1 LANWFARFSGFSP
14 LILHVLPVFFRFTN
28 QFHNLE
34 IFDLLQTLPQLEIT
48 SQIILHILQIKIIP
62 FFDWL
67 LLSEFSAN
75 FYIAAKNDLFF
86 LYSFRTPC
94 WSIQCQHLVASDFL
108 QNSPRSKNASQI
120 ILYILQ
126 IKIKPFFDWLR
137 LSEFSVNFY
146 IATKNGL
153 FFLYSFRTTCWSIQS
168 QNLVASDFLQNS
180 PRIKNKT
187 QIILHIL
194 QIKIRPFFDWLR
206 IIRNL

>member
-1 LANWFARFSGFSP
+1 MFKKHRRLLNLNPIRSSIKPANHLVCLLQTILPAPEPQRNFKNLNHPLLANLFARFSGFSP

-137 LSEFSVNFY
+137 
-146 IATKNGL
+146 I
-153 FFLYSFRTTCWSIQS
+153 FR
-168 QNLVASDFLQNS
+168 F
-180 PRIKNKT
+180 
-187 QIILHIL
+187 
-194 QIKIRPFFDWLR
+194 
-206 IIRNL
+206 